1 MTKNNEPDSTKLSC
15 EEYDELI
22 IRVGNKSINDDDYK
36 IIEDIL
42 NLNKWLQQQLSSA
55 KLTIKKIKKFFNFT
69 RETTTVKSI
78 KDEASN
84 NNPPVDTDV
93 VIENKNK
100 YRFTIYTDC
109 ETGKNF
115 DGITI
120 SPYWKWRAANKYN
133 YCIIYDEPSH
143 FKIPLNVNPENVY
156 YYSKTEFNVLDIKG
170 VKTISDFSDF
180 FSRFFGQTT
189 PTESGCCCCFLT
201 RPLRRTEEKGRKRYE
216 EDVKNVNTQNTRRV
230 KSRF

>member
-1 MTKNNEPDSTKLSC
+1 MTKNNEPGSTKLSC

-36 IIEDIL
+36 IIADIL

-100 YRFTIYTDC
+100 VEPMIKEVK
-109 ETGKNF
+109 ETPKH
-115 DGITI
+115 
-120 SPYWKWRAANKYN
+120 K
-133 YCIIYDEPSH
+133 SH
-143 FKIPLNVNPENVY
+143 N
-156 YYSKTEFNVLDIKG
+156 
-170 VKTISDFSDF
+170 
-180 FSRFFGQTT
+180 
-189 PTESGCCCCFLT
+189 
-201 RPLRRTEEKGRKRYE
+201 
-216 EDVKNVNTQNTRRV
+216 
-230 KSRF
+230 